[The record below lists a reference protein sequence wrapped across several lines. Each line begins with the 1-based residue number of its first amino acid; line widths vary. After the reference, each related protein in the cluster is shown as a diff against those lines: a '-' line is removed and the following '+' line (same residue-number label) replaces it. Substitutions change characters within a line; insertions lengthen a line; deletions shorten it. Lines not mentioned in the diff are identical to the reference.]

1 MHSPSLDEMDLRS
14 PHLRL
19 GPLRPGL
26 VREDLTHGA
35 PVDQVQGKH
44 QGESV
49 RGVTRAEDSQVTR
62 AIRELDHTR
71 VRVVSV
77 EHRVGVLQAAHESY
91 NNSINQKFGKET
103 DYELII

>member
-1 MHSPSLDEMDLRS
+1 MDLRS

-35 PVDQVQGKH
+35 PVDQVQGKD

-49 RGVTRAEDSQVTR
+49 RGVTRAEDSQVT
-62 AIRELDHTR
+62 
-71 VRVVSV
+71 
-77 EHRVGVLQAAHESY
+77 
-91 NNSINQKFGKET
+91 
-103 DYELII
+103 